1 MKRNLFGAGLVS
13 AILIAPFGIA
23 NAADLP
29 VKAVPYVPVTAF
41 SWTGFY
47 VGTDVGGE
55 LANYG
60 TRSPVAC
67 PPGGAGCYAPGI
79 LASINGQASQSIHPT
94 AVVFGAKAGYNIQF
108 GNVVAGVEGDFGS
121 DNMRGVRQTY
131 SSFPAPFAGVVPAPF
146 YNNWLTT
153 QWLATARGRL
163 GFTTTPNNWLV
174 YGTGG
179 VAFTDEHYAHGFQE
193 VSTPIA
199 GFETSSSTK
208 TLTGWVAGGGVEW
221 EPAGAAWTFN
231 AEYLYVQFPN
241 LTTSGNVINTVTGA
255 TTANV
260 FTSTSKL
267 TEQIVRFGIAY
278 HFGGPAP
285 VGYATK
291 Y

>member
-23 NAADLP
+23 SAADLP
-29 VKAVPYVPVTAF
+29 VKSVPYVPVTAF

-47 VGTDVGGE
+47 VGADVGAV
-55 LANYG
+55 LADYATN
-60 TRSPVAC
+60 SPIAC
-67 PPGGAGCYAPGI
+67 PPGGAGCYGPAI
-79 LASINGQASQSIHPT
+79 LATINAQAPQSIHPD
-94 AVVFGAKAGYNIQF
+94 AVIFGAKAGYNIQF
-108 GNVVAGVEGDFGS
+108 GNVVAGVEGDFNS
-121 DNMRGVRQTY
+121 DNLRGVRQTTNT
-131 SSFPAPFAGVVPAPF
+131 FPGFPGVVPAPF

-163 GFTTTPNNWLV
+163 GLTTTADNWLF

-199 GFETSSSTK
+199 GFETSSTTK
-208 TLTGWVAGGGVEW
+208 TLTGYALGGGVEW
-221 EPAGAAWTFN
+221 EPTGAPWTFN
-231 AEYLYVQFPN
+231 TEYLYVKFPS

-255 TTANV
+255 TTANY
-260 FTSTSKL
+260 FTSTAKL
-267 TEQIVRFGIAY
+267 SEQIIRFGIAY
-278 HFGGPAP
+278 HFGGPGP
-285 VGYATK
+285 VPVVTK